1 MTDEFVKYIII
12 AVIGASGGVIGVLL
26 ILGID
31 FLLTKISNL
40 IKKKM
45 F

>member
-1 MTDEFVKYIII
+1 MI
-12 AVIGASGGVIGVLL
+12 AVIGASGGVIGALL

-31 FLLTKISNL
+31 FLLTKICKL
-40 IKKKM
+40 IKKKI

>member
-1 MTDEFVKYIII
+1 MTDEFVRYVMI
-12 AVIGASGGVIGVLL
+12 AVIGASGGVIGALL